1 MSKLSAH
8 NSDLSIIRDF
18 SFSKKA
24 PVLRGV
30 SLRNVNVHR
39 HKSNL
44 YSPRLVKCTSA
55 INEVSSSNDDS
66 GMQDESDEIV
76 SNVVEIFSKDTE
88 LKGYFGEMEKISEN
102 ISLRR
107 TKSHNIDYSISFDR
121 RRNIFEDKENEA
133 VVRTAS
139 GSYF

>member
-1 MSKLSAH
+1 MGGFKIY
-8 NSDLSIIRDF
+8 N
-18 SFSKKA
+18 
-24 PVLRGV
+24 
-30 SLRNVNVHR
+30 
-39 HKSNL
+39 
-44 YSPRLVKCTSA
+44 
-55 INEVSSSNDDS
+55 
-66 GMQDESDEIV
+66 
-76 SNVVEIFSKDTE
+76 TE
-88 LKGYFGEMEKISEN
+88 LKDYFGEMEKISEN